1 MKNAWPKQ
9 KDRDAFYGN
18 PRGRNAEASEKW
30 KKANLVIVK
39 PPFKMTYAGQP
50 VTKIT
55 VHKKCAD
62 SLLRVLNAIWLAA
75 EKNQDVIHKW
85 GMDLYAGCFNFRLS
99 RNSDNISSHAYACA
113 VDFDSLH
120 KPNGQSSKRFDP
132 KVVKAFTDESWV
144 NLKNDPMH
152 FQAAIP

>member
-9 KDRDAFYGN
+9 KNRDTFYGN
-18 PRGRNAEASEKW
+18 PRGKNGEASEKW
-30 KKANLVIVK
+30 KAANLTVIK
-39 PPFKMTYAGQP
+39 PPFKMYYAGQL

-62 SLLRVLNAIWLAA
+62 SLLRVLNAIWVAA
-75 EKNQDVIHKW
+75 GKSQDVIHKW

-113 VDFDSLH
+113 VDFDAVN
-120 KPNGQSSKRFDP
+120 KPNGQSSKRFC
-132 KVVKAFTDESWV
+132 KEVIAAFEAESWV

>member
-1 MKNAWPKQ
+1 MKNDWPKQ
-9 KDRDAFYGN
+9 KDRDKFYGN
-18 PRGRNAEASEKW
+18 PRGKGDQASEKW
-30 KKANLVIVK
+30 KANNLVAIKV
-39 PPFKMTYAGQP
+39 PFRMFYAGKL

-55 VHKKCAD
+55 CHRKCSD
-62 SLLRVLNAIWLAA
+62 SLLRVLNAIWVASG
-75 EKNQDVIHKW
+75 KSQDVIHKW

-99 RNSDNISSHAYACA
+99 RNSDNISSHAYGCA
-113 VDFDSLH
+113 VDFDAIH